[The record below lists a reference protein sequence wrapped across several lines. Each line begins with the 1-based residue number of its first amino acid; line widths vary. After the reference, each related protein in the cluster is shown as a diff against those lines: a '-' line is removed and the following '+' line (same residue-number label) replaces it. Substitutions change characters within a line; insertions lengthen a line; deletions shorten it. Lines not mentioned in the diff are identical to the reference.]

1 MATAKKQVS
10 KSKKPKNKNVTTEAE
25 VKNTVVENEVKAI
38 VAEKNNAEDRP
49 RFITSRRVWP
59 D

>member
-38 VAEKNNAEDRP
+38 VTEKNNAEETP
-49 RFITSRRVWP
+49 RVMTSRRVWP